1 MDLVYG
7 ILALVLSTVFF
18 SILFEFLNM
27 TLLHLFGP
35 AQKFTSKLKGKK
47 IYYYVVVLIIISSN
61 IFIMDFFHSNY
72 IKSGIV
78 LGLLISL
85 NEIIFNSHKDVIK

>member
-18 SILFEFLNM
+18 SILFEILNRS
-27 TLLHLFGP
+27 LLHLFGP

-47 IYYYVVVLIIISSN
+47 IYYYVVVMIIIGSN
-61 IFIMDFFHSNY
+61 VFIMDFFNSNY
-72 IKSGIV
+72 IKSGII

-85 NEIIFNSHKDVIK
+85 NEIIFNSRKNLIK